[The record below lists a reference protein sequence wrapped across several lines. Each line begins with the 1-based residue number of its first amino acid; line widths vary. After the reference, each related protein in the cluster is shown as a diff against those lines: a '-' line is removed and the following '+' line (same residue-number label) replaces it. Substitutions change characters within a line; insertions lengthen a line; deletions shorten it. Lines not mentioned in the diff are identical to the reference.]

1 MWALPEELLACWSA
15 QAGASLS
22 LTTLQ
27 TPAHPSEPQSILHET
42 PRILPKS
49 TDSSLK
55 QVLSVRCPHLI
66 YSLLSTC
73 LGRRSLALPPRL
85 PTSSTWDSFGRIM
98 CYAPQC
104 PQEPP
109 MAGTYLVLNKAGFF
123 SHPKLWNDCQQGTSC
138 FQSSAPGGSSVCVRG
153 VAYVCSAPRGAAR
166 KEGEQQPASAVH
178 SAISKYLRDPFPQDP
193 RMKNVK

>member
-1 MWALPEELLACWSA
+1 MWDAPEELLACWSA

-27 TPAHPSEPQSILHET
+27 TPAHPSEPQSILQEA
-42 PRILPKS
+42 PRILKS

-55 QVLSVRCPHLI
+55 QVLSVRCPCLT

-73 LGRRSLALPPRL
+73 LGRRSLALP
-85 PTSSTWDSFGRIM
+85 TSSAWALFGRIM

-109 MAGTYLVLNKAGFF
+109 MAGTYLTLNKDGFF

-153 VAYVCSAPRGAAR
+153 AGHVCSAPRGAAW
-166 KEGEQQPASAVH
+166 KAGEQQPARAVH
-178 SAISKYLRDPFPQDP
+178 GAISKYLSGPFPQDP
-193 RMKNVK
+193 RMMNVK